1 MMLDDTRRGWKTK
14 ARDRCREIIGAIENG
29 ELVRGDD
36 AEFLL
41 WLLDR
46 HPRAAEKIGRGVAGF
61 TVQSAEMG
69 TRCFVVHRVD
79 GSSTDFS
86 FYSCITA
93 PDGTALVRRAM
104 RRAIADQVTEFKQA
118 SAARGPLVCA
128 VTGQVLSWDNA
139 HVDHAPPVFVALAD
153 DWAARVG
160 GYPAIRL
167 TPAVDNQMGRTL
179 MPGDADAWA
188 EFHHETAHLRIVS
201 RLANLSLLRK
211 LS

>member
-1 MMLDDTRRGWKTK
+1 MLDDTRRGWKTK
-14 ARDRCREIIGAIENG
+14 ARDRCREIIAATENG
-29 ELVRGDD
+29 ELITGDD

-61 TVQSAEMG
+61 TVQDAQLG
-69 TRCFVVHRVD
+69 TRCFVVRRVD

-93 PDGTALVRRAM
+93 PDVTVLARKAM
-104 RRAIADQVTEFKQA
+104 RRAVADQVSEFKQA
-118 SAARGPLVCA
+118 SAARGPLICA

-139 HVDHAPPVFVALAD
+139 HVDHAPRVFAALAD
-153 DWAARVG
+153 DWAKRVG

-167 TPAVDNQMGRTL
+167 APAADDQLGRTL
-179 MPGDADAWA
+179 MQVDAEAWA
-188 EFHHETAHLRIVS
+188 DFHRANAHLRIVS

-211 LS
+211 RS

>member
-1 MMLDDTRRGWKTK
+1 
-14 ARDRCREIIGAIENG
+14 
-29 ELVRGDD
+29 
-36 AEFLL
+36 
-41 WLLDR
+41 
-46 HPRAAEKIGRGVAGF
+46 
-61 TVQSAEMG
+61 MG

-93 PDGTALVRRAM
+93 PDSTALARKAM
-104 RRAIADQVTEFKQA
+104 RRAIADQVTEFKRA

-128 VTGQVLSWDNA
+128 VTGQALSWDNA
-139 HVDHAPPVFVALAD
+139 HVDHAPSVFAALAD

-167 TPAVDNQMGRTL
+167 TPAADGQMGRTL
-179 MPGDADAWA
+179 TPGDAEAWA
-188 EFHHETAHLRIVS
+188 DFHRANAQLRIVS

-211 LS
+211 RS